1 VHSERPPATGA
12 GISGPPDR
20 DAHHG
25 IVPVSCDRDCGR
37 LTAPITIVMRQPTPT
52 ATATPGPA
60 RPCPPNAAEWGSAVA
75 EVSVRMHPDGRVRV
89 AVSGVLDGAALVRL
103 DEMLEALLRG
113 QAADLV
119 LDLAGLADF
128 PCALFRHLHL
138 WSGARGATRPLRLVG
153 LDTAI
158 DAVVGISTSAATPAH
173 PDKSHRVRSGCP
185 GV

>member
-1 VHSERPPATGA
+1 MYRERPPATGA

-25 IVPVSCDRDCGR
+25 IVPVSCGRDCGR
-37 LTAPITIVMRQPTPT
+37 LTAPITMVMREPTPT

-60 RPCPPNAAEWGSAVA
+60 GPCPPNAAGSGSAVA
-75 EVSVRMHPDGRVRV
+75 EVSMRMHPDGRLRV
-89 AVSGVLDGAALVRL
+89 AVSGVLDGPALARL
-103 DEMLEALLRG
+103 DQMLEALLRG

-128 PCALFRHLHL
+128 PCALFHHLHL

-158 DAVVGISTSAATPAH
+158 DVVVGMSTSAATPGPA
-173 PDKSHRVRSGCP
+173 G
-185 GV
+185 